1 MGFDKLGPNGG
12 VSVVKI
18 FYAARMATAIDPI
31 DLASRLIACRSV
43 TPATGEV
50 FDVLEAALVP
60 LGFEVH
66 RFTVGEA
73 PDGPVENL
81 FATRGQGAPHFAFAG
96 HLDVVPPGE
105 GWESD
110 PFVPEIRAGLLYG
123 RGAVDMK
130 SSIAAFA
137 AAAAETAHG
146 GTLSLI
152 VTGDEEG
159 PATYG
164 TPALM
169 KWMAGRAIRP
179 DMILIG
185 EPTSEARL
193 GDIVKIGRR
202 GSVNMWITIP
212 GVQGH
217 VAYPHRA
224 DNPVPKL
231 ARVIAA
237 LEGLRLDDGN
247 DAFQPSNLEITA
259 VETASKATNV
269 IPGSA
274 TIQLNIRFNDLQ
286 RGEDLVAL
294 VRRTADEAAPGAT
307 VEAKI
312 SGEAFLT
319 PPGPIYEI
327 VSAAIE
333 AETGRKPVLSTH
345 GGTSD
350 GRFLIVLCPVVDFG
364 LPNATMHKLDE
375 AAAVDDIRALA
386 RIYARVIRAALGD
399 A

>member
-1 MGFDKLGPNGG
+1 M
-12 VSVVKI
+12 S
-18 FYAARMATAIDPI
+18 AAIDPV
-31 DLASRLIACRSV
+31 DLAARLIACPSV
-43 TPATGEV
+43 TPAQGPV
-50 FDVLEAALVP
+50 FDVLEDALTP
-60 LGFEVH
+60 LGFTVH
-66 RFTVGEA
+66 RFTLGEA

-81 FATRGQGAPHFAFAG
+81 FATRGSGSPHFAFAG

-105 GWESD
+105 GWTGD
-110 PFVPEIRAGLLYG
+110 PFTPEIRGGLLRG

-130 SSIAAFA
+130 SGIAAFV
-137 AAAAETAHG
+137 AAAAETAHP

-159 PATYG
+159 PATWG
-164 TPALM
+164 TPAIM
-169 KWMAGRAIRP
+169 AWMAQRDIRP

-202 GSVNMWITIP
+202 GSVNMWLTIP

-224 DNPVPKL
+224 DNPVPRL
-231 ARVIAA
+231 ARLIAA
-237 LEGLRLDDGN
+237 LEAIHLDDGN

-259 VETASKATNV
+259 VATSSRATNV

-274 TIQLNIRFNDLQ
+274 SLQLNIRFNDRH
-286 RGEDLVAL
+286 RGADLVDL
-294 VRRTADEAAPGAT
+294 VRRTAAEAAPGTT

-319 PPGPIYEI
+319 PPGPIYDI
-327 VSAAIE
+327 VSAAIL
-333 AETGRKPVLSTH
+333 AETGTKPALSTH

-350 GRFLIVLCPVVDFG
+350 GRFLIALCPVVDFG

-375 AAAVDDIRALA
+375 AAAVDDIRALQ
-386 RIYARVIRAALGD
+386 RIYARVIAAALQK
-399 A
+399 